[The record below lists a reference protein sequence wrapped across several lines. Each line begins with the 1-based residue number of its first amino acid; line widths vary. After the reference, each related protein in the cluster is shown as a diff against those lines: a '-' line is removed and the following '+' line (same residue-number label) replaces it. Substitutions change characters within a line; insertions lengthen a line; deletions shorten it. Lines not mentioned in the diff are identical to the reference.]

1 MKPIKLSRYQE
12 SEELHTQ
19 RVEVS
24 KTVYENLKLEITNPG
39 SQHSICKNQYQNP
52 GLSNYTVL
60 VITHKLPS

>member
-52 GLSNYTVL
+52 GL
-60 VITHKLPS
+60 